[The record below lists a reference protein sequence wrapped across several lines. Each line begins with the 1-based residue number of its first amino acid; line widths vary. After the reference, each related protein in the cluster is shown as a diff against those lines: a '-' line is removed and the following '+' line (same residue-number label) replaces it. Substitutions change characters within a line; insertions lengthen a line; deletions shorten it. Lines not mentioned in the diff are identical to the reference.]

1 MSTMDN
7 QRVNAGYTI
16 TDSLHIGTT
25 EFVLGEHTTAP
36 PRYVTWECK
45 NGSNYYWGHY
55 MSDRLDAVKD
65 LLDRAGQELEYQ
77 MSRKMKAAENP
88 PKEADKERDSR

>member
-1 MSTMDN
+1 MSTTDG

-16 TDSLHIGTT
+16 TDTIHIGAT
-25 EFVLGEHTTAP
+25 EFVLGEHTIAP
-36 PRYVTWECK
+36 SRYVTWECR

-65 LLDRAGQELEYQ
+65 LLDRAGIPDEPKNE
-77 MSRKMKAAENP
+77 SKRKPTEKTG
-88 PKEADKERDSR
+88 

>member
-1 MSTMDN
+1 MSTTDG

-16 TDSLHIGTT
+16 TDTIHIGAT
-25 EFVLGEHTTAP
+25 EFVLGEHTIAP
-36 PRYVTWECK
+36 SRYVTWECR

-55 MSDRLDAVKD
+55 MSDRLDAVKA

-77 MSRKMKAAENP
+77 MSRKMRASENP
-88 PKEADKERDSR
+88 PKKLDKERDSR